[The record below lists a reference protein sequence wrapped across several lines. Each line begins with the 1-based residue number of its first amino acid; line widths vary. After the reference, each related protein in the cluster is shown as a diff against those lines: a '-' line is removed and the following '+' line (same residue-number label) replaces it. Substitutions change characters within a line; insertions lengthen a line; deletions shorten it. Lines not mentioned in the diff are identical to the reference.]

1 MSTYNQFSIQAIEP
15 DLSNKQIIIKTNFKV
30 DASSV
35 DMKSVAYYD
44 YDNSKLAVYKL
55 EVETKNIYIKLNDYP
70 SSGSRYYL
78 KISGIKDALG
88 RKLAT
93 NFDDYIKFTEDVRTK
108 VKIIS
113 PVSRETYKDRTLDIK
128 LEITAAVH
136 TGVIDYIICNKEEP
150 GALLVIKNPK
160 DHTKQVSLDTVFS
173 VNPKLKDIIVSGR
186 HYVKPKTGDTNNLRY
201 RIEISTDN
209 VFYNKVT
216 TLLCEIPNDYYGN
229 KSEQFII
236 TNDKIITNQDGVA
249 ITFNNGLFL
258 NDELELNTTIEREG
272 QLYIRARAEL
282 NETVVGDWSEI
293 ISFNIYT
300 VSMDSIETNFLEEY
314 LTSSDLFENEDEETA
329 INPTMILSKSEPG
342 TNEGMFYIELN
353 KEVLLK
359 NKVPNKDGYI
369 SLGTIFGFGKEVK

>member
-93 NFDDYIKFTEDVRTK
+93 NFDDYIKFSEDVNTK
-108 VKIIS
+108 VQVIS
-113 PVSRETYKDRTLDIK
+113 PVSRETYTDRTIAIRLK
-128 LEITAAVH
+128 LSEVM
-136 TGVIDYIICNKEEP
+136 
-150 GALLVIKNPK
+150 
-160 DHTKQVSLDTVFS
+160 
-173 VNPKLKDIIVSGR
+173 
-186 HYVKPKTGDTNNLRY
+186 NNLLY
-201 RIEISTDN
+201 RIEVSTDN
-209 VFYNKVT
+209 VFYNKLT
-216 TLLCEIPNDYYGN
+216 TLLCKVPNEFLNTKDT
-229 KSEQFII
+229 QFFLVDDDIL
-236 TNDKIITNQDGVA
+236 TTQDGVA

-282 NETVVGDWSEI
+282 GETTVGDWSEI

-300 VSMDSIETNFLEEY
+300 ISMDSVETTFLEEY
-314 LTSSDLFENEDEETA
+314 LTTDNLFENEDEETA
-329 INPTMILSKSEPG
+329 INPTTILSKSQPG

-353 KEVLLK
+353 KEVSLK

-369 SLGTIFGFGKEVK
+369 SLGTIYGFGKEVK